1 VLDDLE
7 NVVDTLS
14 KPDLERTLSKD
25 PRRIFFLNETTLVMH
40 PGGLHSHKLMQLIR
54 KKNPGESE
62 CGETQESSVL
72 QKFPDLMRCSWT
84 TLEDTVPLRTGTF
97 NTETKKMVRRISFYL
112 VYLRISINYE
122 QKWKKNTNLVW
133 INILPWWKRN
143 GPDCSRKSQKQKTG
157 RKKRGK
163 NRKTRNAPSSS
174 LEVSISSGITNQ

>member
-1 VLDDLE
+1 MRRDARKFHLAEISRLDAMLLDY
-7 NVVDTLS
+7 
-14 KPDLERTLSKD
+14 
-25 PRRIFFLNETTLVMH
+25 PRGHRSIAN
-40 PGGLHSHKLMQLIR
+40 
-54 KKNPGESE
+54 
-62 CGETQESSVL
+62 C
-72 QKFPDLMRCSWT
+72 
-84 TLEDTVPLRTGTF
+84 TF

-122 QKWKKNTNLVW
+122 QKWEKNTNLVW
-133 INILPWWKRN
+133 INILPWRKRN